1 MSGDGIAA
9 PQGEGRRD
17 EPLSHMECLAD
28 GPFIKPKRPD
38 SQRVRALRRDS
49 VTARVAGGRAS
60 TVGYGHTTR
69 LRERRLH
76 RRWRSRRSFARPRA
90 RAAPPPPRHR
100 RESRP
105 HRLRLAACGRRRH
118 RRRVRGGGA
127 GGRDRA
133 RDQPRLLRPG
143 QLRRRLAGAQP
154 ARARR
159 DRGAGAGRD
168 RGGPHGAL
176 RQRRD
181 PGARHSR
188 SHGTGT
194 QEREPDRSPGHAAQ
208 AALGGGG
215 DRHRRSL
222 RRRGADHRDRRR
234 ARLPAG
240 PAGEDHRRRAE
251 DPAGGGSGGRDGGGV
266 QHAGRRGAARDR
278 AAAVRVSARSLV
290 PVALASS
297 AATAI
302 RMSLHGGTPVFPMA
316 DIAQPGALA
325 IVAYI
330 ILGGVI
336 GLLAAGITRSVYRLE
351 DAFERLPIHW
361 MWWPAIGAVAVGVI
375 GYINPRTLG
384 VGYDNIQ
391 DILTGS
397 LDCTV
402 LLSLVLLKLISW
414 AVALSS
420 GTSGGTLAPLF
431 TIGGGLGSLIA
442 AGAMALVPGLGMD
455 IRVAGLVGM
464 AAMFAGASRALLA
477 SIVFAFETTRQ
488 PMGLLP

>member
-38 SQRVRALRRDS
+38 SQRVRVLRRDS
-49 VTARVAGGRAS
+49 VTACVAGGRAS

-194 QEREPDRSPGHAAQ
+194 QEREPDLSPGHAAQ
-208 AALGGGG
+208 AALGGVAIGTGG
-215 DRHRRSL
+215 PFGAEGPIIATGGALGSL
-222 RRRGADHRDRRR
+222 LGQLVRITADERKILL
-234 ARLPAG
+234 AA
-240 PAGEDHRRRAE
+240 
-251 DPAGGGSGGRDGGGV
+251 
-266 QHAGRRGAARDR
+266 GAA
-278 AAAVRVSARSLV
+278 AGMAAVFSTPVAAVLLAIELLLFEYRARSLV

-302 RMSLHGGTPVFPMA
+302 RMSLHGGAPVFPMA

-330 ILGGVI
+330 VLGGVI
-336 GLLAAGITRSVYRLE
+336 GLFAVVITRWVYRLGG
-351 DAFERLPIHW
+351 AFERVPIHW
-361 MWWPAIGAVAVGVI
+361 MWGAAVG
-375 GYINPRTLG
+375 G
-384 VGYDNIQ
+384 
-391 DILTGS
+391 
-397 LDCTV
+397 
-402 LLSLVLLKLISW
+402 
-414 AVALSS
+414 
-420 GTSGGTLAPLF
+420 
-431 TIGGGLGSLIA
+431 
-442 AGAMALVPGLGMD
+442 
-455 IRVAGLVGM
+455 VAGGVVG
-464 AAMFAGASRALLA
+464 
-477 SIVFAFETTRQ
+477 
-488 PMGLLP
+488 